1 MIGPVVFSSNWQE
14 LGTLAAAH
22 PGSPAIVDPDLNE
35 ISAPS
40 TPGRDER
47 SGYPQYA
54 PPLIEY
60 PCSDAQMQSAADG
73 MAVAVTGVKQCDV
86 GDIRALELAIL
97 QNIDAER
104 VHRLLA
110 RAEARTPAA
119 ASPILRLFF
128 RRAVEPCRVADL
140 AADFDVTERTL
151 QRRCHRLAIACPKNL
166 SALARVFTVARLL
179 HWSKRP
185 LSSVA
190 LALGFSNDANCY
202 RLLRRVLG
210 STLSRNMTSD
220 DMDRVEEVILGGV
233 VGPTASAR
241 GRAGIGEG
249 MTSPKPM
256 VEPHPD

>member
-1 MIGPVVFSSNWQE
+1 MIGPVVIASNWEE

-22 PGSPAIVDPDLNE
+22 PGSPAIVDPELNG
-35 ISAPS
+35 ISAHS

-60 PCSDAQMQSAADG
+60 PCSDAQIASAADE
-73 MAVAVTGVKQCDV
+73 MAVSVTRVKQCDT

-110 RAEARTPAA
+110 CAEARTPPA
-119 ASPILRLFF
+119 ASPVLRLIF
-128 RRAVEPCRVADL
+128 RRAVEPCLVADL
-140 AADFDVTERTL
+140 AADFGVTRRSL
-151 QRRCHRLAIACPKNL
+151 QRRCRRLGIAFPKDL
-166 SALARVFTVARLL
+166 LALARVFAVARLL

-185 LSSVA
+185 LSAVA
-190 LALGFSNDANCY
+190 FALGFSNDANCY

-210 STLSRNMTSD
+210 NTLSRDMTSD
-220 DMDRVEEVILGGV
+220 DMDRVEEVILRGIV
-233 VGPTASAR
+233 APAR
-241 GRAGIGEG
+241 VAGGRA
-249 MTSPKPM
+249 
-256 VEPHPD
+256 

>member
-1 MIGPVVFSSNWQE
+1 MIGPVVIASNWKE
-14 LGTLAAAH
+14 LGTLAEAH
-22 PGSPAIVDPDLNE
+22 PGSPAIVDPELNE
-35 ISAPS
+35 IGTPS
-40 TPGRDER
+40 TPDRDER
-47 SGYPQYA
+47 SGNPKCA

-60 PCSDAQMQSAADG
+60 PCSDAQMQSAADET
-73 MAVAVTGVKQCDV
+73 AVSATRVKQCDL

-128 RRAVEPCRVADL
+128 QRAVEPYQVTGL
-140 AADFDVTERTL
+140 AADFGVTERTL
-151 QRRCHRLAIACPKNL
+151 QRRCRRLGIAFPKDL
-166 SALARVFTVARLL
+166 LALARVFAVARLL

-210 STLSRNMTSD
+210 STLSRDMTSD
-220 DMDRVEEVILGGV
+220 DMDRVEEVVLHGI
-233 VGPTASAR
+233 VGPTVSPS
-241 GRAGIGEG
+241 GRA
-249 MTSPKPM
+249 
-256 VEPHPD
+256 

>member
-1 MIGPVVFSSNWQE
+1 MIGPVVIASNWEE

-35 ISAPS
+35 VNAPS
-40 TPGRDER
+40 SPGRDER
-47 SGYPQYA
+47 SGVPQHA

-60 PCSDAQMQSAADG
+60 PCSDAQMQSTGDEMAA
-73 MAVAVTGVKQCDV
+73 AATRVKQCDI

-119 ASPILRLFF
+119 ASPILRLIF
-128 RRAVEPCRVADL
+128 RRAVEPCLVADL
-140 AADFDVTERTL
+140 AADFGVRRRSL
-151 QRRCHRLAIACPKNL
+151 QRRCRRLGIAFPKDL
-166 SALARVFTVARLL
+166 LALARVFAVARLL

-185 LSSVA
+185 LSAVA
-190 LALGFSNDANCY
+190 FALGFSNDANCY

-210 STLSRNMTSD
+210 NTLSRDMTSD
-220 DMDRVEEVILGGV
+220 DMDRVEEVILRGIV
-233 VGPTASAR
+233 APAR
-241 GRAGIGEG
+241 VADGRA
-249 MTSPKPM
+249 
-256 VEPHPD
+256 